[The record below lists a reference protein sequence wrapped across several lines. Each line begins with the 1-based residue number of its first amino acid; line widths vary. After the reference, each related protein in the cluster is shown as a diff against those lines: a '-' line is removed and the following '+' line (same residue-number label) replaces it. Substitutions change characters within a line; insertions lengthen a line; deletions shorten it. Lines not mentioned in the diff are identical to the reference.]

1 MNDLFC
7 TLASA
12 VVINVNKIE
21 MRLPYICK
29 KNVVQDNCTYFLMHL
44 AEYYCDF
51 DFANILRDS
60 YHPIS
65 LLRFGNFVNGT

>member
-1 MNDLFC
+1 MGLSN
-7 TLASA
+7 
-12 VVINVNKIE
+12 
-21 MRLPYICK
+21 ICK
-29 KNVVQDNCTYFLMHL
+29 KTFMQDNCTYFRMHL
-44 AEYYCDF
+44 AVYYFDF

>member
-1 MNDLFC
+1 M
-7 TLASA
+7 
-12 VVINVNKIE
+12 
-21 MRLPYICK
+21 
-29 KNVVQDNCTYFLMHL
+29 QDNCTYFRMHL
-44 AEYYCDF
+44 AGYYFDF